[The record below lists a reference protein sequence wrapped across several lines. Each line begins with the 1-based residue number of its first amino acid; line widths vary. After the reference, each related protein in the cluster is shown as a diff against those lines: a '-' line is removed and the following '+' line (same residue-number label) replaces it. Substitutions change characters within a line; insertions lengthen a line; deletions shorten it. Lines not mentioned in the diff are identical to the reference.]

1 MNAVNTNMESDFQG
15 AKREQSSILAPFE
28 RSALNWLA
36 SRMPKWVS
44 SDHLTLLGLAAMFL
58 AGLFYF
64 FSRWDPIFLHF
75 VNFWIA
81 VNWFGD
87 SLDGTIARYRNMQ
100 RPRYGFYVD
109 HIVDTFGAFFL
120 LLGLALSN
128 YMGDRVAVGL
138 LIVYYMLSINVYLAA
153 YTIGTFKLSFWKLSP
168 TELRIIFIAGNLVL
182 IYYPNVKILGGT
194 YLLYDIVGM
203 VSIVVMSLMLIRS
216 VIKNTK
222 VLYRSE
228 RIQ

>member
-1 MNAVNTNMESDFQG
+1 MESDFQG

-28 RSALNWLA
+28 RIALNWLA
-36 SRMPKWVS
+36 PRMPKWVS
-44 SDHLTLLGLAAMFL
+44 SDHLTLLGFAAMFL
-58 AGLFYF
+58 GGLFYF
-64 FSRWDPIFLHF
+64 LSRWNPVFLHF

-87 SLDGTIARYRNMQ
+87 SLDGTIARYRNKQ

-120 LLGLALSN
+120 LLGLAVSN
-128 YMGDRVAVGL
+128 YMSDRVAIGL

-168 TELRIIFIAGNLVL
+168 TELRIIFIVGNIVL
-182 IYYPNVKILGGT
+182 LYYPRVKILGT
-194 YLLYDIVGM
+194 AYLFYDIIGIL
-203 VSIVVMSLMLIRS
+203 SIVVMSLMLIRS

-222 VLYRSE
+222 ALYCLE
-228 RIQ
+228 RV

>member
-1 MNAVNTNMESDFQG
+1 MESTFQG
-15 AKREQSSILAPFE
+15 AKREQTSILAPFE
-28 RSALNWLA
+28 QAALNWLA
-36 SRMPKWVS
+36 PRMPEWVS
-44 SDHLTLLGLAAMFL
+44 SDHLTLLGFAAMFL

-64 FSRWDPIFLHF
+64 FSRWDPLFLHF

-87 SLDGTIARYRNMQ
+87 SLDGTVARYRNKQ

-120 LLGLALSN
+120 LVGLALSN
-128 YMGDRVAVGL
+128 YIGDRVAIGI

-153 YTIGTFKLSFWKLSP
+153 YTMGTFKLSFWKLSP
-168 TELRIIFIAGNLVL
+168 TELRIIFIAGNIVL
-182 IYYPNVKILGGT
+182 LYYPSVKIFGKAF
-194 YLLYDIVGM
+194 LLYDIAGI

-222 VLYRSE
+222 TLYHSE
-228 RIQ
+228 RI